1 MDALCKHIREQLEHK
16 ECCTVFRP
24 EIARVW
30 PKLTELI
37 AERNAAIEAFARER
51 GWTVEIVDPGV
62 VVTFRNAVCDSNR
75 PGSDPRVLAAS
86 GDGRN
91 GGDGYRRD
99 GAERR

>member
-37 AERNAAIEAFARER
+37 AERNAAIEAFAKER
-51 GWTVEIVDPGV
+51 GWSVEIVDPGV
-62 VVTFRNAVCDSNR
+62 VVTFRKAV
-75 PGSDPRVLAAS
+75 S
-86 GDGRN
+86 GFEPDESGV
-91 GGDGYRRD
+91 GGACGQQR
-99 GAERR
+99 G